1 MTVPMPLYLPPEDRF
16 VPILYGCLEAVGS
29 TKGSL
34 YLRQRDG
41 HFACLTHYG
50 WPRGYA
56 PPAMIPVLDPLL
68 IMVKRAR
75 RSFAVNDLSQFPELR
90 AFGEGG
96 GTPRLF
102 ISPVYL
108 QGDWVAVLIQRDKQR
123 NEPFDEEVDGP
134 PTLQICN
141 ALAAELKIFHAKS
154 LEDGVASQP
163 QEACP
168 PAPEPMPAEP
178 QPLIIN
184 RTIPMAVQIPPP
196 KPPAIGNPEQPALPT
211 QAMATGEMI
220 SGYDPGF
227 ETKAW
232 EGESRTL
239 PGTESR
245 RSPSDPRRQG
255 MYLPEQRAF
264 FWEIASL
271 MKRVLPCAAL
281 AFWMEDPNAVRPILC
296 CSAKPLSDGLKQQ
309 ILAHAT
315 FHLPQ
320 IREQELRLLAWSPEG
335 ANPVLE
341 GGFAI
346 QSTLPLGRDSEDLLM
361 VFRMEYAPLDEKE
374 LHVLAPTI
382 RLLRQ
387 FMAESRTH
395 ERYHQAFLS
404 FAQRILSSADERAP
418 GLRIHGLACAHWARA
433 LALHLDLPSN
443 QTEAISIAAILH
455 DVGGMTLDPA
465 LETRAVLGEEDWK
478 QIKTHPGHASTFLKD
493 LEFPFDVLAIIS
505 SHHERWDGRG
515 YPTGLS
521 RDTIPLGSRVL
532 ALADAFDSMTQGR
545 PYKVPITVE
554 AAVAEL
560 RAEAGHQFD
569 PELTAGLLSLIARQE
584 LSGLL
589 PALYS

>member
-29 TKGSL
+29 TKGAL

-41 HFACLTHYG
+41 HFSCLTHYG

-56 PPAMIPVLDPLL
+56 PPALIPALAPLL

-75 RSFAVNDLSQFPELR
+75 RSFAVNDLSHFPELS

-96 GTPRLF
+96 GAPRLF
-102 ISPVYL
+102 VSPVYL

-134 PTLQICN
+134 PTLRICN
-141 ALAAELKIFHAKS
+141 ALAAELKAFHAKTQ
-154 LEDGVASQP
+154 EEGVASP
-163 QEACP
+163 PPEAWP
-168 PAPEPMPAEP
+168 PAPEPLPEEP

-184 RTIPMAVQIPPP
+184 RTIPMAVQVPAP
-196 KPPAIGNPEQPALPT
+196 KPSPVPNPEQPALPT

-227 ETKAW
+227 ENKAW
-232 EGESRTL
+232 EGDSKTL
-239 PGTESR
+239 PGAKSR
-245 RSPSDPRRQG
+245 RSPSGPRRQG

-264 FWEIASL
+264 YWEMASL
-271 MKRVLPCAAL
+271 MARVLPCAAL
-281 AFWMEDPNAVRPILC
+281 AFWMEDPNEVRPILC
-296 CSAKPLSDGLKQQ
+296 CSSKPLSDGLKQQ

-335 ANPVLE
+335 ANPTLG
-341 GGFAI
+341 GGFAT
-346 QSTLPLGRDSEDLLM
+346 QATLPLGRDSEDLLM

-404 FAQRILSSADERAP
+404 FAHRILSSADERAP
-418 GLRIHGLACAHWARA
+418 GLRIHGLECAKWARS
-433 LALHLDLPSN
+433 LAMHLDLPSH

-455 DVGGMTLDPA
+455 DVGGMMLDPA
-465 LETRAVLGEEDWK
+465 LAKKAELGEEDWK
-478 QIKTHPGHASTFLKD
+478 QIKTHPGQASIFLKD
-493 LEFPFDVLAIIS
+493 LEFPFDVLGIIS
-505 SHHERWDGRG
+505 AHHERWDGRG
-515 YPTGLS
+515 YPAGLS
-521 RDTIPLGSRVL
+521 RDAIPLGARVL
-532 ALADAFDSMTQGR
+532 ALADAYESMTQGR
-545 PYKVPITVE
+545 PHKAPLSVE
-554 AAVAEL
+554 AALAVL
-560 RAEAGHQFD
+560 KAEAGHQFD
-569 PELTAGLLSLIARQE
+569 PEVTVAFLSLIARQE
-584 LSGLL
+584 LSGPL
-589 PALYS
+589 PALDS